1 MKNVTIGTTI
11 TPELNEMLEKCAK
24 IEDRNKSQIVRS
36 AVAMYLEAERNSPA
50 IACTLVELVEQ
61 VNKIQREYEKVI
73 SSEDMEALNEKL
85 AMVLAAEGR

>member
-1 MKNVTIGTTI
+1 
-11 TPELNEMLEKCAK
+11 
-24 IEDRNKSQIVRS
+24 
-36 AVAMYLEAERNSPA
+36 MYLEAERNSPA